1 MRRKPEL
8 ELPKRLENKERLPHP
23 ITGTEISHRDE
34 KVEIADM
41 DLQKVA
47 VVTGDVTMDW
57 NLARIQR
64 SGEEPSTW
72 SAEDY
77 TRVCWQRG
85 GAALL
90 ADLIDAIAKDL
101 GESGKAN
108 FVVRQTNAPR
118 EGVRPDDHQFH
129 HSPSMWYLFG
139 YADKP
144 GEHEPVWRV
153 EEFLGLDHCAKNA
166 IPEGEEWKRVVEDTS
181 DAELVV
187 LDDAN
192 LGFRDRK
199 DLWPQAIMTPRRK
212 PWILLKMARPI
223 AQGDLWKHLHE
234 NHADRLIVVIP
245 VNDLRKTEV
254 QISREL
260 SWERTAQ
267 DVVWELAHN
276 PRINALSQCARVI
289 VSFNAAGAV
298 LFSHQQAGT
307 SSKEKEG
314 YRGMLF
320 FDPMVIE
327 GMWEQEHP
335 GSMIGYTTCLTA
347 SIARQLMLSPD
358 DPNIPQGVKSGLAA
372 MRTLHL
378 EGFGE
383 RGTHPENVKLQF
395 PIELIAREVAKDATQ
410 FAVSEIQDPVR
421 FLTEKKP
428 EIEKASEDGFWTL
441 LKDRYRDNLEQVA
454 ERIAIEGPEVA
465 LQGVPLGKFGGLL
478 TVDRR
483 ETESFRSIRSLV
495 NEYCRQSQQ
504 RRPLS
509 IAVFGAPGSGKS
521 FGITEVAKS
530 LLPAQIQPLEFN
542 LAQLGSPDDLID
554 ALHQIRD
561 IALGGKIPLVFWDE
575 FDTTLGGKTLGWL
588 RYFLAPMQDGKF
600 QEGQLTH
607 PIGRSI
613 FVFAGG
619 TCERMEDFG
628 KSLDPAE
635 FRGAKGPDFVSRL
648 RGYVNILGP
657 DPPKD
662 VSKVNADPY
671 YVIRRAI
678 LLRSILQRNAPHLL
692 EKPAGKG
699 KLNIDRGVLRAFL
712 RTSRYRHGVRSMEA
726 LVAMSLLAGK
736 TGFER
741 SSLPA
746 EAQLDLHVD
755 GRDFLALVQQMDLEG
770 ELLEKLAEA
779 AHEVFCEGLRAR
791 GYKFGPQKDDRLKTS
806 DMLRPYAEL
815 PEQEKEQ
822 NRSNVRDIANKLARI
837 GYVMIHAR
845 SNEPPF
851 DFPGDDLEMLAAME
865 HERWMAMKLQD
876 GWGYAPKTD
885 RSKKLSDALL
895 PWDKLPEDQKEKDRD
910 LVRGVPRILARA
922 GFAIVK
928 SRARPVEKSVEV
940 RKG

>member
-1 MRRKPEL
+1 
-8 ELPKRLENKERLPHP
+8 
-23 ITGTEISHRDE
+23 
-34 KVEIADM
+34 
-41 DLQKVA
+41 
-47 VVTGDVTMDW
+47 
-57 NLARIQR
+57 
-64 SGEEPSTW
+64 
-72 SAEDY
+72 
-77 TRVCWQRG
+77 
-85 GAALL
+85 
-90 ADLIDAIAKDL
+90 
-101 GESGKAN
+101 
-108 FVVRQTNAPR
+108 
-118 EGVRPDDHQFH
+118 
-129 HSPSMWYLFG
+129 MWYLFS

-153 EEFLGLDHCAKNA
+153 EEFLGLDHCTKNA
-166 IPEGEEWKRVVEDTS
+166 TGEAEEWKRVVEDTP

-187 LDDAN
+187 LDDAD
-192 LGFRDRK
+192 LGFRERK

-212 PWILLKMARPI
+212 PWILLKMARPV

-234 NHADRLIVVIP
+234 NHADRLVVVIP

-276 PRINALSQCARVI
+276 PRINALSQCAHVI

-307 SSKEKEG
+307 SSKETEG
-314 YRGMLF
+314 YRGTLF

-335 GSMIGYTTCLTA
+335 GGMIGYTTCLTA
-347 SIARQLMLSPD
+347 SIARQLMLFPD
-358 DPNIPQGVKSGLAA
+358 DPNIQQGVKSGLAA
-372 MRTLHL
+372 MRILHL

-383 RGTHPENVKLQF
+383 RGTHPQNLKLQF
-395 PIELIAREVAKDATQ
+395 PMELIAREVAKDVTQ
-410 FAVSEIQDPVR
+410 FAVSEIQDPIR
-421 FLTEKKP
+421 FLTKKRAEMEKP
-428 EIEKASEDGFWTL
+428 SEDGFWTL

-454 ERIAIEGPEVA
+454 ERIVVEGPEVA

-483 ETESFRSIRSLV
+483 ETESFRSIRSLT

-530 LLPAQIQPLEFN
+530 LLSDQIQPLEFN

-554 ALHQIRD
+554 ALHQVRD
-561 IALGGKIPLVFWDE
+561 VALGGKIPLVFWDE
-575 FDTTLGGKTLGWL
+575 FDTALGGKPLGWL

-648 RGYVNILGP
+648 RGCVNILGP
-657 DPPKD
+657 DAPKD
-662 VSKVNADPY
+662 ESKANTDPY

-678 LLRSILQRNAPHLL
+678 LLRSILQRNARYLF
-692 EKPAGKG
+692 EKRGGKG
-699 KLNIDRGVLRAFL
+699 ILNIDGGVLRAFL

-726 LVAMSLLAGK
+726 IVAMSLLAGK
-736 TGFER
+736 TSFER

-746 EAQLDLHVD
+746 ETQLDLHVD
-755 GRDFLALVQQMDLEG
+755 GRDFLALVQQMELEG
-770 ELLEKLAEA
+770 EVLEKLAQA
-779 AHEVFCEGLRAR
+779 AHDIFCEGLRTR
-791 GYKFGPQKDDRLKTS
+791 KYEYGPQTDDRLKTPS
-806 DMLRPYAEL
+806 SLKPYSEL
-815 PEQEKEQ
+815 PEFEKDQ
-822 NRSNVRDIANKLARI
+822 NRGNVRDIVNKLARI
-837 GYVMIHAR
+837 GYVMIPAR

-851 DFPGDDLEMLAAME
+851 DFPGSDLELLAEME
-865 HERWMAMKLQD
+865 HERWMKQKLRE
-876 GWGYAPKTD
+876 GWEYAQETD
-885 RSKKLSDALL
+885 KSRKLSPALL
-895 PWDKLPEDQKEKDRD
+895 PWDRLPEREKEKDRD
-910 LVRGVPRILARA
+910 LVRVIPKILAKA
-922 GFAIVK
+922 GYAIVK
-928 SRARPVEKSVEV
+928 SRVAVAEKSIAVG
-940 RKG
+940 RGTG

>member
-1 MRRKPEL
+1 MNLHK
-8 ELPKRLENKERLPHP
+8 
-23 ITGTEISHRDE
+23 I
-34 KVEIADM
+34 
-41 DLQKVA
+41 A

-57 NLARIQR
+57 NLARIRR
-64 SGEEPSTW
+64 SGDGPSTW
-72 SAEDY
+72 SAEDC

-90 ADLIDAIAKDL
+90 ADVIDAIAKDL
-101 GESGKAN
+101 RESDKAN
-108 FVVRQTNAPR
+108 FLVRQTNAPR
-118 EGVRPDDHQFH
+118 ENVRPDDDRFH
-129 HSPSMWYLFG
+129 HFPSIWCLFS
-139 YADKP
+139 YAEKP

-153 EEFLGLDHCAKNA
+153 EEFLGLDHSTKSAMS
-166 IPEGEEWKRVVEDTS
+166 EVEDWKRVVEDTP

-192 LGFRDRK
+192 LGFRERK
-199 DLWPQAIMTPRRK
+199 NLWPQAIMTPGRK
-212 PWILLKMARPI
+212 PWILLKMAKPV
-223 AQGDLWKHLHE
+223 AQGDLWEHLHA

-245 VNDLRKTEV
+245 VNDLRGTEV

-260 SWERTAQ
+260 SWERAAQ

-276 PRINALSQCARVI
+276 PRINALSQCAHVI
-289 VSFNAAGAV
+289 VSFNTAGVV
-298 LFSHQQAGT
+298 LFSNEQPGT
-307 SSKEKEG
+307 SSKETKRYKG
-314 YRGMLF
+314 TLF

-335 GSMIGYTTCLTA
+335 GSMIGYTTCLAA
-347 SIARQLMLSPD
+347 SIARQLMLSQD
-358 DPNIPQGVKSGLAA
+358 DPNIPLGIKSGLAA

-378 EGFGE
+378 EGFGQ

-395 PIELIAREVAKDATQ
+395 PIELIAREVAKDLTQ
-410 FAVSEIQDPVR
+410 FSVSDIQDPVR
-421 FLTEKKP
+421 FLTGKEP
-428 EIEKASEDGFWTL
+428 EIEKVSEDSFWTL
-441 LKDRYRDNLEQVA
+441 LKDRCRDNLEQVA

-521 FGITEVAKS
+521 FGITEVARS
-530 LLPAQIQPLEFN
+530 LLPSQIQPLEFN
-542 LAQLGSPDDLID
+542 LAQFGSPDDLID
-554 ALHQIRD
+554 ALHQTRD
-561 IALGGKIPLVFWDE
+561 VALSGKIPLVFWDE
-575 FDTTLGGKTLGWL
+575 FDTTLGVKTLGWL

-600 QEGQLTH
+600 QEGQLSH

-619 TCERMEDFG
+619 TCEQMEDFG
-628 KSLDPAE
+628 NTLNAAE
-635 FRGAKGPDFVSRL
+635 FREAKGPDFVSRL

-662 VSKVNADPY
+662 VSKAKADPY

-678 LLRSILQRNAPHLL
+678 LLRSILQRNAPHLF
-692 EKPAGKG
+692 EKPGGKG
-699 KLNIDRGVLRAFL
+699 KLRMDRGVLRAFL
-712 RTSRYRHGVRSMEA
+712 QTSRYRHGVRSMEA

-736 TGFER
+736 IGFER

-746 EAQLDLHVD
+746 EGQLDLHVD

-791 GYKFGPQKDDRLKTS
+791 GYKFGPEKDDRLKTS
-806 DMLRPYAEL
+806 DMLRPYSEL

-837 GYVMIHAR
+837 GYVMIAAR

-865 HERWMAMKLQD
+865 HERWMAMKLRD
-876 GWGYAPKTD
+876 GWQYAPKTD

-895 PWDKLPEDQKEKDRD
+895 PWDKLPEDQREKDRD
-910 LVRGVPRILARA
+910 LVRGVPRVLVRA
-922 GFAIVK
+922 GYAIVK
-928 SRARPVEKSVEV
+928 S
-940 RKG
+940 